1 MVKVS
6 LSVKLQSK
14 SGKEKAGIN
23 FLESGFSLAN

>member
-1 MVKVS
+1 VVKVA

-23 FLESGFSLAN
+23 FLESGF